1 LLLGGADKHKS
12 SFQIFCFKFFF
23 SLQYHRNVS
32 IYKEVNEC
40 GGCELQLV
48 REAVGMHVTVPYAL
62 MRDVAE
68 AASGAGVISDPSL
81 VTNAVAGLRPHLTV
95 GGNK

>member
-1 LLLGGADKHKS
+1 
-12 SFQIFCFKFFF
+12 
-23 SLQYHRNVS
+23 
-32 IYKEVNEC
+32 
-40 GGCELQLV
+40 LQLV
-48 REAVGMHVTVPYAL
+48 REAVGMHVTVPNAL

-68 AASGAGVISDPSL
+68 AASGAGVIADPSL

>member
-1 LLLGGADKHKS
+1 MGGDWTQRFLS
-12 SFQIFCFKFFF
+12 IFIFFNF
-23 SLQYHRNVS
+23 FCLQYHRNVS
-32 IYKEVNEC
+32 IYKEVYEC

-48 REAVGMHVTVPYAL
+48 REAVGMHVTVPNAL

-68 AASGAGVISDPSL
+68 AASGAGVIADPSL